1 MAAVSSAFSL
11 NDIAQSENACP
22 KQVLLDRFVA
32 AGFDAAPAAEI
43 QAMFQ
48 ASARRLQRLATGVA
62 PDAAT
67 KSFWVPGRVEVL
79 GKHTDYA
86 GGASLLGAVN
96 RGFAVV
102 TTARSDG
109 KCRIF
114 TQFSDGRELQQ
125 ELALTP
131 DTAELERLRACETD
145 EGGWAAYPAAA
156 IQRLTANFG
165 ITHGADISI
174 ECSLPEA
181 SGMSSSSAVICYM
194 WSVLDAYNG
203 ISAGPHPTYSKSI
216 GSGAEGE
223 ANLYTYLGNIE
234 NGKDFRPGQDGF
246 TLHGMGGVGTF
257 GGSEDHTAIMS
268 CTKGELKMW
277 SYCPTLHL
285 RTVSVD
291 PDIRFVIAVSGAK
304 AEKTGGAMDDYNDAC
319 LLAFWAAAAYAQG
332 RASATSGGAPA
343 QAISRDELAALFP
356 GVKLYN
362 PNLPNLAECVRY
374 ERMANPSL
382 DESALRSRVSD
393 TIRSVGDSFK
403 TVIPE
408 MFTAAGLN
416 CDGISSERIT
426 NETLIVRFEQFFD
439 ESETIVGG
447 AAEAFA
453 SRDYD
458 ALGRL
463 VDDSHKFT
471 VEKLKNTIPETAWLP
486 RWARGIEEGGAS
498 GAEGQKD
505 AGRVRALAAS
515 AFGAGFGGSCWAL
528 VRKSDAT
535 EFRDQWLKAYEA
547 RFPPKVG
554 GLTRD
559 FFVMSPGPGSF
570 QV

>member
-1 MAAVSSAFSL
+1 MAAVTAGSFSL
-11 NDIAQSENACP
+11 GDLAQSDAACP
-22 KQVLLDRFVA
+22 RQQLLDRFMA

-43 QAMFQ
+43 QRMFQ

-62 PDAAT
+62 ADAAA
-67 KSFWVPGRVEVL
+67 KSFWVPGRIEVL

-96 RGFAVV
+96 KGFAVV
-102 TTARSDG
+102 TTARDDD

-131 DTAELERLRACETD
+131 DTNELERLRACETD
-145 EGGWAAYPAAA
+145 QGGWAAYPAAA
-156 IQRLTANFG
+156 LQRLTSNFG
-165 ITHGADISI
+165 ITRGADISI

-203 ISAGPHPTYSKSI
+203 ISAGPHPTFAKSI
-216 GSGAEGE
+216 GAGAEGE

-234 NGKDFRPGQDGF
+234 NGKDFRPGQDDF

-277 SYCPTLHL
+277 SYCPTLHR

-291 PDIRFVIAVSGAK
+291 PDVRFVIAVSGAK

-319 LLAFWAAAAYAQG
+319 LLAFWAAAAYTQG
-332 RASATSGGAPA
+332 RAGADAAASGD
-343 QAISRDELAALFP
+343 AISRDALAALFP
-356 GVKLYN
+356 GVALYN

-374 ERMANPSL
+374 ERSANPGL
-382 DESALRSRVSD
+382 DESALRAKVSD

-403 TVIPE
+403 TVIPK
-408 MFTAAGLN
+408 MFSVAGLN
-416 CDGISSERIT
+416 CDGIASERIA
-426 NETLIVRFEQFFD
+426 NETLVVRFEQFFD
-439 ESETIVGG
+439 ESETIVGA

-453 SRDYD
+453 AHDY
-458 ALGRL
+458 ATLGRL
-463 VDDSHKFT
+463 VDDSHRFT

-486 RWARGIEEGGAS
+486 QWARGMEAGAAEEEAKGA
-498 GAEGQKD
+498 D
-505 AGRVRALAAS
+505 RVRALAAS

-528 VRKSDAT
+528 VRKDEADR
-535 EFRDQWLKAYEA
+535 FRDQWLEAYEA
-547 RFPPKVG
+547 RFPSKVG
-554 GLTRD
+554 GLTRE